1 MHPQCLPARRLAPTC
16 RAFAVSG
23 PAGTRPARGPTGGR
37 ATRPVRGLPPFC
49 RPLSGPPAAS
59 APGHA
64 RLPIARRGPPFCSR
78 PSMACSRRESESPAR
93 LHQSLDRRS
102 LLVRLPFSC
111 GRPESESTVL
121 SCDVRGPRPL
131 VRPQLPSPRPLQAR
145 PPCPLAVA
153 GCPSHRACFC
163 EPGGSRPVQAP
174 RRLAQLPPDPSGTPQ
189 RLQRACGLR
198 AFISRPGPW
207 ARPGRRPASSELP
220 SLNSKSPGPLGA
232 GSNSSA
238 PLWFQSYLLC
248 RRTPRQLVE

>member
-37 ATRPVRGLPPFC
+37 ATRPVHGLPPFC

-64 RLPIARRGPPFCSR
+64 RLPIARSGLPFCSR
-78 PSMACSRRESESPAR
+78 PSMACSRRESESPAT
-93 LHQSLDRRS
+93 LHQSQDRRS

-121 SCDVRGPRPL
+121 SCDVRWPRPRSVPSCRLLGPSGPGRLAHWQSL
-131 VRPQLPSPRPLQAR
+131 VVRVIGPASVAQADPAWSKPPDVSPN
-145 PPCPLAVA
+145 
-153 GCPSHRACFC
+153 
-163 EPGGSRPVQAP
+163 SRPT
-174 RRLAQLPPDPSGTPQ
+174 PSGTPQ
-189 RLQRACGLR
+189 RLQRARGLH

-220 SLNSKSPGPLGA
+220 SLISKSPRPLGTS
-232 GSNSSA
+232 SNLSA
-238 PLWFQSYLLC
+238 PELPSLLEDAEAAS
-248 RRTPRQLVE
+248 RNRA